1 MGTVLVAASA
11 GLESTYLMQHIL
23 ETTNHDVYPVY
34 LDVTQRDDII
44 DGEYHQLH
52 HIVDRLNELFPK
64 RIGRPGLCMGN
75 SWLMNSSNHLIEKE
89 SLCHN
94 TMQQQAMTI
103 YSLANMRSALVSYAP
118 TCMVGWIK
126 EDAFETSLF
135 SGDMTNDEY
144 RRLLEL
150 GPELLDLTNND
161 KSRRPFLAPLWDM
174 TKKEIH
180 EKLDP
185 VLKGLVLL
193 NPTTVT
199 HYKTHM
205 EVTSRVSKL
214 KEYVDAGIP
223 NPPTSSVVNYFNI
236 TLAEQSL
243 ISYRNMDH
251 QVGIA
256 NSEWFIEK
264 LKQELIEDFDIDV
277 SNDKLAKVFAI
288 TRPFHHT
295 RFGDDPNF
303 DTIYRFALKSSA
315 RLLLNEKKPVKPV
328 SDNPCLDRIK
338 ELQDAASDVV
348 TQQVTVGKISNTKL
362 RR

>member
-11 GLESTYLMQHIL
+11 GLESTYLMQHVL

-34 LDVTQRDDII
+34 LDVTQSDHIMDA
-44 DGEYHQLH
+44 EYHQLR
-52 HIVDRLNELFPK
+52 HIVVRLNELFPR
-64 RIGRPGLCMGN
+64 RIRNPGLCMGN
-75 SWLMNSSNHLIEKE
+75 SWFMNSSDYLNEKA

-103 YSLANMRSALVSYAP
+103 YSLANMRSALVSRAP

-144 RRLLEL
+144 RRLLQL
-150 GPELLDLTNND
+150 GSDLLDLTNND
-161 KSRRPFLAPLWDM
+161 KSRKPFLAPLWNM

-193 NPTTVT
+193 NPGTVT

-205 EVTSRVSKL
+205 GVTSGTSKF

-223 NPPTSSVVNYFNI
+223 NPPKSSIVEYFNI
-236 TLAEQSL
+236 TLTEQAL

-251 QVGIA
+251 EIGIA

-264 LKQELIEDFDIDV
+264 LKQELIQDFDVDV

-288 TRPFHHT
+288 TRPYYHT
-295 RFGDDPNF
+295 RFGDDPNS
-303 DTIYRFALKSSA
+303 DLVYRSALKSSA
-315 RLLLNEKKPVKPV
+315 RLLLTEKPVK
-328 SDNPCLDRIK
+328 PCLDRIK
-338 ELQDAASDVV
+338 ELRDAASDVV
-348 TQQVTVGKISNTKL
+348 TQQVMTVKDTEHQTTTMKL
-362 RR
+362 DAG